1 MSIPLRPLDC
11 GGIGYALAIPRMALP
26 IALALAPYL
35 GAQPNRPGKVAGSLA
50 AGLTRPLTL
59 GKRLS
64 PFPTT
69 MTRRGAANPLPE
81 APRPLRPLAKMLEGI
96 GFQLAIP
103 FDNIRRPGYIGT
115 YEGGR
120 EIILDDG
127 RLLAPFVE
135 LKRRSTALGDTT
147 RRSQFS
153 LSSFVKTFGGL
164 AGLNAVRASAVS
176 IRFPNRFV
184 PSEYLTVTD
193 ILEDWERL
201 PLACRRALEAPGSFV
216 IVQTLETDSVE
227 YEVQT
232 KAAIDGALRS
242 RIEQEAQGQAA
253 LSGAEAEVRFGSEAG
268 YSLVLQGQPMTIA
281 FKPFRLDPPSG
292 E

>member
-1 MSIPLRPLDC
+1 
-11 GGIGYALAIPRMALP
+11 
-26 IALALAPYL
+26 
-35 GAQPNRPGKVAGSLA
+35 
-50 AGLTRPLTL
+50 
-59 GKRLS
+59 
-64 PFPTT
+64 
-69 MTRRGAANPLPE
+69 MTRRDAANPLPE
-81 APRPLRPLAKMLEGI
+81 APRPLRPLAKMLAGI

-103 FDNIRRPGYIGT
+103 FDDIRRPGYIGT

-135 LKRRSTALGDTT
+135 LQRRSAALGDTT
-147 RRSQFS
+147 RQSRFS
-153 LSSFVKTFGGL
+153 LASFVKTFGGL
-164 AGLNAVRASAVS
+164 AGLNAVRASSVS

-184 PSEYLTVTD
+184 PSEYVSVTD

-201 PLACRRALEAPGSFV
+201 PAACRQALRAPGSFV

-232 KAAIDGALRS
+232 KTAIDGTLRGQ
-242 RIEQEAQGQAA
+242 IEQEAQGQAA
-253 LSGAEAEVRFGSEAG
+253 LSGAKAEVRCGSQAG
-268 YSLVLQGQPMTIA
+268 YSLTLRGKPMTIA
-281 FKPFRLDPPSG
+281 YKPFRLDPPTG

>member
-1 MSIPLRPLDC
+1 
-11 GGIGYALAIPRMALP
+11 
-26 IALALAPYL
+26 
-35 GAQPNRPGKVAGSLA
+35 
-50 AGLTRPLTL
+50 
-59 GKRLS
+59 
-64 PFPTT
+64 
-69 MTRRGAANPLPE
+69 MTRRGAGNPLPE

-115 YEGGR
+115 YEDGR

-135 LKRRSTALGDTT
+135 LKRRSAALGDTT
-147 RRSQFS
+147 KRSQFS
-153 LSSFVKTFGGL
+153 LASFMKTFGGL
-164 AGLNAVRASAVS
+164 AGLNAVRANSVS
-176 IRFPNRFV
+176 MRFPNRFV
-184 PSEYLTVTD
+184 PSEYVSVTD

-201 PLACRRALEAPGSFV
+201 PAACRRALRAPGSFV

-232 KAAIDGALRS
+232 KAAIDAALRS
-242 RIEQEAQGQAA
+242 RIEREAQDQAEI
-253 LSGAEAEVRFGSEAG
+253 SGAKTQVSFGSEAG

-281 FKPFRLDPPSG
+281 YKPFRLDPPSS